1 MTNPWFI
8 MVVGVLT
15 VFAALFLIIAFL
27 LAFPW
32 FFRVIK
38 RKEHEPPAPLPQLV
52 EVHPAEPKEDE
63 EELVAVLTAAVAA
76 ARGAAP
82 GTFAIT
88 SISPAQSAAASAGSA
103 GGFNTPVWGRI
114 ERLSR
119 K

>member
-8 MVVGVLT
+8 MLVGVLT

-27 LAFPW
+27 LGFPW

-38 RKEHEPPAPLPQLV
+38 RKEHEPPTAMPQLV
-52 EVHPAEPKEDE
+52 EVHPAAPKEDE

-76 ARGAAP
+76 VRGTAP
-82 GTFAIT
+82 GSFAIT
-88 SISPAQSAAASAGSA
+88 SVSPAQSAAASAESA